1 MVKII
6 NGKKYSTETAECVG
20 HYDNGWDVDD
30 DGYHSEELYRKK
42 TGEFFLFCSGTGEP
56 ATGYARPDDMFF
68 FGNSIII
75 PLSFEDAQGWAELT
89 LSGEQYVEIFGDVA
103 E

>member
-20 HYDNGWDVDD
+20 HCDNGWDVEDD
-30 DGYHSEELYRKK
+30 AYFSEDLYRKK
-42 TGEFFLFCSGTGEP
+42 TGEFFLYCSGAGEP
-56 ATGYARPDDMFF
+56 VTGYSGPITPFF
-68 FGNSIII
+68 IDNSYIV
-75 PLSFEDAQGWAELT
+75 PLTLEEAQGWAELT
-89 LSGEQYVEIFGDVA
+89 LSGEQYVEIFGDVG